1 MRPRIAVSP
10 NDALDDYIDSV
21 KRAGG
26 DPVRLDP
33 HVHEAGAF
41 AAGFDGILLT
51 GGKDVDP
58 KNYGEAPD
66 PTIRFAGDVRDGFEI
81 ELAIRAIEHDVPVLA
96 ICRGLQVVN
105 VALGG
110 TLVQDIPSSIP
121 RAIGHTVRD
130 PLNAIAHEVHVDP
143 ESRLARLMWPQGAVA
158 STCPVNSRHH
168 QAIKRVADSLVVT
181 ATAPDGV
188 IEAIERP
195 ASTFCVGVQWHP
207 ENFWKTGE
215 FLPLFEALVRVATA
229 RRVQ

>member
-1 MRPRIAVSP
+1 M
-10 NDALDDYIDSV
+10 
-21 KRAGG
+21 
-26 DPVRLDP
+26 
-33 HVHEAGAF
+33 
-41 AAGFDGILLT
+41 
-51 GGKDVDP
+51 
-58 KNYGEAPD
+58 
-66 PTIRFAGDVRDGFEI
+66 
-81 ELAIRAIEHDVPVLA
+81 PVLA

-195 ASTFCVGVQWHP
+195 ASDLLRRRAVAP
-207 ENFWKTGE
+207 GE
-215 FLPLFEALVRVATA
+215 FLEDRRVPAAVRGTGPGGDGTTSPVGRETA
-229 RRVQ
+229 RRAWPTATVTR